1 MTGADGQGAWR
12 VFRFRAGALAPDGP
26 LRVSDRPAP
35 AVTVAFALTKGD
47 RPEWTVQKLTEL
59 GVDRIVPLVSER
71 CVVRWDPAKAA
82 RNAERFR
89 EVVRQAAMQSRQVWL
104 PEVSPVVS
112 FAQLVAGGGLGSVD
126 RGGVG
131 PVDRGGVGSADRG
144 GGGGVGP
151 ADRRGG
157 GGLGSVQAARL
168 ALAVPGGGPLLDDL
182 TGVLVGPE
190 GGWSEAEEQAG
201 LPRVGLGPSILR
213 AETAAVVAGV
223 LLTAR
228 RAGLVTAGRGLG
240 LGGGPSGGGLSGGGP
255 GGSRARR
262 ATDAFVG
269 DSSAS

>member
-1 MTGADGQGAWR
+1 MVTGADGQGAWR

-112 FAQLVAGGGLGSVD
+112 FAQLVAGGGLGSVQ
-126 RGGVG
+126 
-131 PVDRGGVGSADRG
+131 A
-144 GGGGVGP
+144 
-151 ADRRGG
+151 
-157 GGLGSVQAARL
+157 AARL
-168 ALAVPGGGPLLDDL
+168 ALAVPGGGPLPDDL

-240 LGGGPSGGGLSGGGP
+240 LGGGPSGGGPSGGGP

-262 ATDAFVG
+262 TTDAFVG